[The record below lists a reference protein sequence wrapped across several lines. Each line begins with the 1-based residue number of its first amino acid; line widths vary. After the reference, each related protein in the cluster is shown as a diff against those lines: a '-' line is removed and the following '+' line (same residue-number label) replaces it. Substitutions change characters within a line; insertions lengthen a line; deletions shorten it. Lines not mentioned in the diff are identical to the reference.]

1 MAGSSLLSIGS
12 SGVQAFQR
20 SLNTIGHNIANVNTD
35 GYSKQRVELSSR
47 IPQPTGYGFAGSGV
61 QTTSITRSFD
71 AFIEGSIRN
80 TTSSAKEFETF
91 QALASQLDNVLADPD
106 TGISSSMQN
115 FFNAMQDVADAP
127 SSPATREVLLR
138 QGENLSEQ
146 FNQLSSWM
154 NSVRGQMNSDIRGS
168 VAEINRISTTIA
180 NLNESIVVQQGRSG
194 GQPANDLLDQRDTL
208 IRGLSELVSVST
220 VQQDDGSINVM
231 AGTGQVLVVGNKAS
245 SLEIYIEASDPNQL
259 GIAIRGSGGI
269 QVPITD
275 QLSGG
280 KIGGLLSFRD
290 RMLDPASNSL
300 GLTAISLGNYMNL
313 QQNQGMDLDGTLGL
327 DFFTVA
333 QPQALTLSGTPGNVS
348 VAFNDISQLTNN
360 DYTLLYNGAAWQLT
374 RNDTDQ
380 VVTMTGT
387 GTAANPF
394 IADGLKFEI
403 GVAPANGD
411 AYIIRPTRSGASDI
425 QMTLVNNRQIAAA
438 APLRSLAAGSNTGT
452 GAISAGV
459 VTDINNAA
467 FQTTAGQLSPPVLV
481 RFSSATSY
489 DVFDNSNPASPVLLE
504 AGIAYNPATG
514 GEIFPTPGG
523 LDYGYSV
530 KLSGAAA
537 TGDEFSTE
545 YNTGGVGDNRNAL
558 LLSATANLK
567 LMANGTA
574 SIFDSYSA
582 LVADVGSDTKQSELN
597 ALAQSRVL
605 DQAVA
610 TRESISGVNLDE
622 EAANLLRYQQ
632 AYQAAAQVIT
642 VANAMFDTLLN
653 AVRR

>member
-12 SGVQAFQR
+12 SGLQAFQR
-20 SLNTIGHNIANVNTD
+20 SLNTIGNNISNVNTD

-91 QALASQLDNVLADPD
+91 QALAAQLDNVLADPD
-106 TGISSSMQN
+106 AGIANSMQN
-115 FFNAMQDVADAP
+115 FYNAVQDVADSPA
-127 SSPATREVLLR
+127 SSATREVLLR
-138 QGENLSEQ
+138 QGQNLSQQ
-146 FNQLSSWM
+146 FNELASWM
-154 NSVRGQMNSDIRGS
+154 NSVRGQVNSDIRGS
-168 VAEINRISTTIA
+168 VSEINRLSGAIA

-208 IRGLSELVSVST
+208 IRDLSALVSVST

-245 SLEIYIEASDPNQL
+245 TLEIYIEASDPNQL
-259 GIAIRGSGGI
+259 GIAIKGSGNI

-275 QLSGG
+275 QISGG
-280 KIGGLLSFRD
+280 KLGGLLSFRD

-300 GLTAISLGNYMNL
+300 GLTAISLGNYVNL

-327 DFFTVA
+327 DVFSVS
-333 QPQALTLSGTPGNVS
+333 QPQALTLSGTPANVT

-360 DYTLLYNGAAWQLT
+360 DYTLRYNSGTWQLS

-394 IADGLKFEI
+394 IADGISLEI
-403 GVAPANGD
+403 GVAPSNGD
-411 AYIIRPTRSGASDI
+411 AYYIRPTRNGATDI

-438 APLRSLAAGSNTGT
+438 APIRSSAENSNTGT
-452 GAISAGV
+452 GTISAGV

-467 FQTTAGQLSPPVLV
+467 FQATAGQLTPPVLV
-481 RFSSATSY
+481 RFNNASSY

-523 LDYGYSV
+523 LDYGYNV
-530 KLSGAAA
+530 KLNGSPAA
-537 TGDEFSTE
+537 GDEFSTE
-545 YNTGGVGDNRNAL
+545 YNTGGIGDNRNAL
-558 LLSATANLK
+558 LLTATASNK
-567 LMANGTA
+567 VMANGTA
-574 SIFDSYSA
+574 SITDSYSS
-582 LVADVGSDTKQSELN
+582 LVADVGSDTKQAELN
-597 ALAQSRVL
+597 SLAQKRVL
-605 DQAVA
+605 DQAIS

-622 EAANLLRYQQ
+622 EAANLIRFQQ

-642 VANAMFDTLLN
+642 VANVMFDSLLN